1 MRRVSIGFVSVF
13 ALTLA
18 ACSTP
23 AELSTDVTVMRLPHN
38 MNESHPIHQSL
49 VHFAELAEEK
59 SDGALRFDLYP
70 NGQLGSERE
79 AIELTQTGAV
89 DATKVSAT
97 ALESFSPVYALFSIP
112 YLFSGQDHYY
122 EVMESAI
129 ATDIYDSTSDS
140 GFFGLTYYDAGTRNM
155 YTIDQ
160 PVLEPSDLAGLKIR
174 VQPSETAI
182 EMTRLMGGAPTPMAF
197 GEVYT
202 ALQQGVIDGTENN
215 ETALTANNHGEVAKD
230 YSYTEHA
237 IVPDLLIFSKQRWD
251 SFTDEEREIITE
263 AALESSQFHK
273 QIWAEETERSIEGA
287 EELGVTF
294 HEDVNKEAF
303 RELVEPMHERVR
315 NDDAMSGYYERIQAM
330 TEEGED
336 GND

>member
-1 MRRVSIGFVSVF
+1 MMRRLSIGIVS
-13 ALTLA
+13 ALTCFLA

-23 AELSTDVTVMRLPHN
+23 AALSSDVTVMRLPHN

-59 SDGALRFDLYP
+59 SDGTLRFDIFP

-97 ALESFSPVYALFSIP
+97 ALESFSPFYALFSIP
-112 YLFSGQDHYY
+112 YLFADQDHYY

-160 PVLEPSDLAGLKIR
+160 PVREPEDLAGLKIR

-182 EMTRLMGGAPTPMAF
+182 QMTRLMGGAPTPMAF

-215 ETALTANNHGEVAKD
+215 ETALIANNHGEVAKD

-237 IVPDLLIFSKQRWD
+237 IVPDLLIFSKLRWD
-251 SFTDEEREIITE
+251 SFSEEERAIIRE
-263 AALESSQFHK
+263 AANESSQFHK
-273 QIWAEETERSIEGA
+273 ELWAEEIQRSVEAA

-303 RELVEPMHERVR
+303 RDLVEPMHEAVR
-315 NDDAMSGYYERIQAM
+315 SNEMMAPYYERIREM
-330 TEEGED
+330 EKEE
-336 GND
+336 

>member
-1 MRRVSIGFVSVF
+1 MRRTALFFGSVF
-13 ALTLA
+13 ISLTV
-18 ACSTP
+18 ACATP
-23 AELSTDVTVMRLPHN
+23 ASLSTEKTTLRLAHN

-49 VHFAELAEEK
+49 LHFAELAEEK
-59 SDGALRFDLYP
+59 SDGALTFEIFP

-112 YLFSGQDHYY
+112 YLFDGADHYY
-122 EVMESAI
+122 TVMESDI
-129 ATDIYDSTSDS
+129 ATDIYDSTTDN
-140 GFFGLTYYDAGTRNM
+140 GFFGLTYYDAGIRNM
-155 YTIDQ
+155 YTIGT
-160 PVLEPSDLAGLKIR
+160 PVLAPEDLRGLKIR

-215 ETALTANNHGEVAKD
+215 ETALTSNNHGEVAKE

-237 IVPDLLIFSKQRWD
+237 IVPDLLIFNQSRWESFSPEEQR
-251 SFTDEEREIITE
+251 ILKE
-263 AALESSQFHK
+263 AALESSEFHK
-273 QIWAEETERSIEGA
+273 ELWAAETAEAIANAEEM
-287 EELGVTF
+287 GVTF
-294 HEDVNKEAF
+294 HEDVDKAAF
-303 RELVEPMHERVR
+303 RESVEPMHQQVKQ
-315 NDDAMSGYYERIQAM
+315 DPDLAPFYERIQEM
-330 TEEGED
+330 RKEGHT
-336 GND
+336 ND

>member
-1 MRRVSIGFVSVF
+1 MRQFLIFLVGASVLF
-13 ALTLA
+13 LS
-18 ACSTP
+18 ACS
-23 AELSTDVTVMRLPHN
+23 SVVGVSSDVTVMRLPHN
-38 MNESHPIHQSL
+38 MNESHPIHKSL
-49 VHFAELAEEK
+49 VYFTELVEEK
-59 SDGALRFDLYP
+59 SGGTLQFEIFP

-112 YLFSGQDHYY
+112 YVFEGTEHYY
-122 EVMESAI
+122 EVMESSI

-155 YTIDQ
+155 YTINQ
-160 PVLEPSDLAGLKIR
+160 PILESSDLQGLKIR

-202 ALQQGVIDGTENN
+202 ALQQRVIDGTENN

-251 SFTDEEREIITE
+251 SFSNEEKEIITE
-263 AALESSQFHK
+263 AALESTQYHK
-273 QIWAEETERSIEGA
+273 EIWAEEIEDSTEKAKEM
-287 EELGVTF
+287 GVTF

-315 NDDAMSGYYERIQAM
+315 EDEVMGEYYKRIQDM
-330 TEEGED
+330 IG
-336 GND
+336 GGGIN

>member
-1 MRRVSIGFVSVF
+1 MRRVLFGFVSVF
-13 ALTLA
+13 TLSLA

-23 AELSTDVTVMRLPHN
+23 VELSSDVTVMRLPHN
-38 MNESHPIHQSL
+38 MNESHPIHLSL

-59 SDGALRFDLYP
+59 SNGSLQFDIFP

-112 YLFSGQDHYY
+112 YLFTGQDHYY
-122 EVMESAI
+122 NVMESSV
-129 ATDIYDSTSDS
+129 ATDIYESTADS
-140 GFFGLTYYDAGTRNM
+140 GFFGLTYFDAGTRNM

-160 PVLEPSDLAGLKIR
+160 PILEPSDLAGMKIR

-215 ETALTANNHGEVAKD
+215 ETALTSNNHGEVAKE

-237 IVPDLLIFSKQRWD
+237 IVPDLLIFSQQRWD
-251 SFTDEEREIITE
+251 SFSDEDRDIITE
-263 AALESSQFHK
+263 AALEASQFHK
-273 QIWAEETERSIEGA
+273 QIWAEETAESIEAA
-287 EELGVTF
+287 EALGVTF

-303 RELVEPMHERVR
+303 RELVEPMHADVR
-315 NDDAMSGYYERIQAM
+315 ADEVMADYYERIQAM
-330 TEEGED
+330 AEGDESSD
-336 GND
+336 